1 MVHLRHGVWSALQ
14 SLGAMRP
21 SLTPAIYTL
30 GALIGVGIG
39 IGFIVMPLAI
49 YFGMI

>member
-1 MVHLRHGVWSALQ
+1 VHLRHGVWSALQ

-21 SLTPAIYTL
+21 SISPIVHAIGGLL
-30 GALIGVGIG
+30 GLGIG
-39 IGFIVMPLAI
+39 LGFIVMPLAL